1 MLPLKSPDVQQ
12 LESPAFPHTM
22 KRQVC
27 EFTKRPRTDCTG
39 KQHHHFSL
47 RTDNPM
53 HSLEHLLSFIR
64 EDAPY
69 GDITSEAVIGDI
81 RCHAFISTREPGL
94 VAGLEEAAALFSY
107 FGATILNQS
116 HDGCEVAAGTTIM
129 SLEGPARGILLVERT
144 ALNIIGRMS
153 GVANRTRLLASLL
166 ASAGATTRIAATRK
180 TSPGMR
186 LLDKKAVLLGG
197 GDPHRI
203 NLSDGILIKDNHLA
217 LVSLESAIMRA
228 KQRSLYRKIE
238 VEISTPANAVA
249 AAKAGAD
256 ILLLDNMTP
265 DLVRETLALCT
276 FHGLRDHLIIEVS
289 GNIDETNLLLY
300 AIPGVDRISAG
311 TLTHSV
317 RNFDVSLEITHK
329 L

>member
-1 MLPLKSPDVQQ
+1 MYSI
-12 LESPAFPHTM
+12 
-22 KRQVC
+22 
-27 EFTKRPRTDCTG
+27 
-39 KQHHHFSL
+39 
-47 RTDNPM
+47 
-53 HSLEHLLSFIR
+53 EHLLSFIR

-69 GDITSEAVIGDI
+69 GDITSEAVIGDT
-81 RCHAFISTREPGL
+81 RCHAVISTREAGL

-107 FGATILNQS
+107 FGATTLNQS
-116 HDGCEVAAGTTIM
+116 QDGCEVAAGTTIM

-153 GVANRTRLLASLL
+153 GIANRTRLLTSLL
-166 ASAGATTRIAATRK
+166 ASTGATTRIAATRK

-186 LLDKKAVLLGG
+186 ILDKKAVLLGG

-228 KQRSLYRKIE
+228 KERSLYRKIE
-238 VEISTPANAVA
+238 VEISIPANAVA
-249 AAKAGAD
+249 AARAGAD
-256 ILLLDNMTP
+256 ILLLDNMP
-265 DLVRETLALCT
+265 PELVRETLALCT
-276 FHGLRDHLIIEVS
+276 EYGLRDHLIIEVS

-317 RNFDVSLEITHK
+317 RNFDVSLGITHK